1 MNRELIHII
10 EQMSKERGIPKES
23 IIETLESALLSAV
36 RKKYGL
42 QVEINITIDHES
54 GEIAMNALKKIVA
67 KVTNPEEEISLKD
80 AKKIDSSKKVDDEV
94 ETPISLE
101 NFGRI
106 AAQTAKQVLFQRVRE
121 AEKEAIFEEYKD
133 RAGEIVSGV
142 IIRKEKGSYFVALGR
157 AEAVLP
163 IKSTLP
169 TENLKRGE
177 TVRTYIEEV
186 KVTQKGPIILLSRSH
201 PNFVAELFKMEIPE
215 IYEGLVVI
223 KDIVREAGDRTK
235 LTVSSKNPMVDPVG
249 ACVGMKGTRVQS
261 IVRELRGERIDIIPW
276 MEDPRV
282 LLAKA
287 LSPAIV
293 ESIGINE
300 EEKSAMVVVN
310 DQQLSIAI
318 GKKGQNVRLAMKLT
332 GWDIDIISETEY
344 NKMRRGEIEMQL
356 GELTSESEA
365 NEKDQASA
373 SENETNE
380 GEQAS
385 ESESEK
391 KEEDQASE
399 SESETK
405 KEEQASESV
414 SEINEEDKAS
424 EDEQED

>member
-1 MNRELIHII
+1 MNRELIHIV

-23 IIETLESALLSAV
+23 ILETLESALLSAV

-42 QVEINITIDHES
+42 EPEINIKIDEES
-54 GEIAMNALKKIVA
+54 GEISMTAVKKVVK
-67 KVTNPEEEISLKD
+67 KVSEPLEEIALKD
-80 AKKIDSSKKVDDEV
+80 ARKIDASLKVDDTIES
-94 ETPISLE
+94 PIALE

-133 RAGEIVSGV
+133 RAGEIVNGV
-142 IIRKEKGSYFVALGR
+142 IIRREKGCYFVALGR
-157 AEAVLP
+157 AEAILP
-163 IKSTLP
+163 VKSTLVG
-169 TENLKRGE
+169 ENLKRGE
-177 TVRTYIEEV
+177 TARAYIEEV
-186 KVTQKGPIILLSRSH
+186 KVTPKGPVILLSRAH

-215 IYEGLVVI
+215 IYEGMVVI

-235 LTVSSKNPMVDPVG
+235 LTVFSNNSQVDPVG

-276 MEDPRV
+276 TDDPRV

-287 LSPAIV
+287 LSPAQV

-300 EEKSAMVVVN
+300 EEKSAMVVVS

-344 NKMRRGEIEMQL
+344 NKMRKGEIETQL
-356 GELTSESEA
+356 GELSQSEMS
-365 NEKDQASA
+365 
-373 SENETNE
+373 
-380 GEQAS
+380 
-385 ESESEK
+385 
-391 KEEDQASE
+391 EEDQ
-399 SESETK
+399 T
-405 KEEQASESV
+405 
-414 SEINEEDKAS
+414 S
-424 EDEQED
+424 EDEPE

>member
-1 MNRELIHII
+1 MNRELIHLI

-23 IIETLESALLSAV
+23 ILGTLETALLSAV

-42 QVEINITIDHES
+42 APEITITIDPES
-54 GEIAMNALKKIVA
+54 GEIAMSALKNVVK
-67 KVTNPEEEISLKD
+67 KVSNPLEEISLKD
-80 AKKIDSSKKVDDEV
+80 AKAIDPSKTEGDTVAS
-94 ETPISLE
+94 PISLE

-133 RAGEIVSGV
+133 KAGQIVSGV
-142 IIRKEKGSYFVALGR
+142 VIRKEKGCYFVALGR
-157 AEAVLP
+157 AEAMLP
-163 IKSTLP
+163 VRSTLP
-169 TENLKRGE
+169 TETLKRGE
-177 TVRTYIEEV
+177 TVRSYIEEV
-186 KVTQKGPIILLSRSH
+186 KVTQKGPVILLSRAH

-223 KDIVREAGDRTK
+223 KEIVREAGDRTK
-235 LTVSSKNPMVDPVG
+235 LTVYSKNPMVDPVG

-276 MEDPRV
+276 TDDPRV
-282 LLAKA
+282 LIAKA
-287 LSPAIV
+287 LSPAAV

-344 NKMRRGEIEMQL
+344 NRMRKGEIEMQL
-356 GELTSESEA
+356 EELQGDSESDEA
-365 NEKDQASA
+365 DQ
-373 SENETNE
+373 
-380 GEQAS
+380 Q
-385 ESESEK
+385 
-391 KEEDQASE
+391 
-399 SESETK
+399 
-405 KEEQASESV
+405 V
-414 SEINEEDKAS
+414 S
-424 EDEQED
+424 EDEQA